1 MNPSDTGKL
10 VAVYARVSTEHEAQ
24 LQALDYQVEWY
35 KKVLQQHP
43 EWKLV
48 EIYVDQGIT
57 GTAAKKRPQFMKMIE
72 DAKRR
77 RFDMI
82 ITREVSRFARN
93 TVDTLQYTRMLKE
106 KGVEVYFI
114 NDNIRTFEGDGE
126 LRLTIMA
133 TLAQEESRK
142 MSIRVKAGQKTAM
155 EKGVLFGNGNILGYE
170 RVGRDLVINPE
181 QAETVRM
188 IFDMYLAGMT
198 YQEIASEMERLHRLT
213 ATGKE
218 NWHTGTIKQTLSN
231 SFYCGIITY
240 RKEYVPDYLKQV
252 KIVNFGDVPKITVQG
267 THMPIVTAEEYETVQ
282 KIRASRRID
291 GDAETECKHSMGTVK
306 RPVTVWTALLQCECG
321 GKMYHR
327 KWAKYQDITVWGYEC
342 VSHSAERKSKA
353 DKDDSSARKCE
364 NRFIAERMLYTMA
377 NVIFA
382 SYFQYPENRE
392 EFASLA
398 LEKEVKLKQFFVDPD
413 KIKELEKSISD
424 LEGEY
429 GQLVRDLQENRI
441 TPGAFTTRNSELQG
455 KKSIYETD
463 LMELKEKLVEDN
475 TATNPAEMEKVCK
488 ELKTL
493 YERFEGTDVDNHSLF
508 RFVER
513 IVAHDGTY
521 DWYLCLNNNPYLYYR
536 NQYSDKRFRALSRKL
551 IHTETITRPDVFQF
565 FHPTNQE
572 PNYRWKDL
580 TINIWV

>member
-240 RKEYVPDYLKQV
+240 RKEYVPDYLKQI
-252 KIVNFGDVPKITVQG
+252 KIVNCGDVPKITVQG
-267 THMPIVTAEEYETVQ
+267 THMPIVTVEEYETVQ
-282 KIRASRRID
+282 KIRAFRRID
-291 GDAETECKHSMGTVK
+291 GDAETEGKHSNV
-306 RPVTVWTALLQCECG
+306 PFNV
-321 GKMYHR
+321 R
-327 KWAKYQDITVWGYEC
+327 KGRHIK
-342 VSHSAERKSKA
+342 SFHSIHV
-353 DKDDSSARKCE
+353 
-364 NRFIAERMLYTMA
+364 FQ
-377 NVIFA
+377 
-382 SYFQYPENRE
+382 SY
-392 EFASLA
+392 
-398 LEKEVKLKQFFVDPD
+398 
-413 KIKELEKSISD
+413 I
-424 LEGEY
+424 
-429 GQLVRDLQENRI
+429 
-441 TPGAFTTRNSELQG
+441 
-455 KKSIYETD
+455 ETD
-463 LMELKEKLVEDN
+463 ENSKTAVEI
-475 TATNPAEMEKVCK
+475 
-488 ELKTL
+488 LGL
-493 YERFEGTDVDNHSLF
+493 YW
-508 RFVER
+508 
-513 IVAHDGTY
+513 Y
-521 DWYLCLNNNPYLYYR
+521 D
-536 NQYSDKRFRALSRKL
+536 K
-551 IHTETITRPDVFQF
+551 FQ
-565 FHPTNQE
+565 
-572 PNYRWKDL
+572 
-580 TINIWV
+580 

>member
-1 MNPSDTGKL
+1 M
-10 VAVYARVSTEHEAQ
+10 
-24 LQALDYQVEWY
+24 
-35 KKVLQQHP
+35 LQQHP
-43 EWKLV
+43 NWELV
-48 EIYVDQGIT
+48 GTYVDQGIT

-155 EKGVLFGNGNILGYE
+155 EKGVLFGNGNILGSE

-267 THMPIVTAEEYETVQ
+267 KHMPIVTVEEYETVQ

-306 RPVTVWTALLQCECG
+306 RPVTVWTALMQCECG

-327 KWAKYQDITVWGYEC
+327 KWSKYLFSCDVT
-342 VSHSAERKSKA
+342 
-353 DKDDSSARKCE
+353 
-364 NRFIAERMLYTMA
+364 
-377 NVIFA
+377 NV
-382 SYFQYPENRE
+382 
-392 EFASLA
+392 L
-398 LEKEVKLKQFFVDPD
+398 
-413 KIKELEKSISD
+413 
-424 LEGEY
+424 
-429 GQLVRDLQENRI
+429 
-441 TPGAFTTRNSELQG
+441 
-455 KKSIYETD
+455 
-463 LMELKEKLVEDN
+463 
-475 TATNPAEMEKVCK
+475 
-488 ELKTL
+488 
-493 YERFEGTDVDNHSLF
+493 
-508 RFVER
+508 
-513 IVAHDGTY
+513 
-521 DWYLCLNNNPYLYYR
+521 
-536 NQYSDKRFRALSRKL
+536 
-551 IHTETITRPDVFQF
+551 
-565 FHPTNQE
+565 
-572 PNYRWKDL
+572 
-580 TINIWV
+580 